1 MRIKKYE
8 PIEIV
13 LIGLPIL
20 LEVVAVTLF
29 FAAGFVWLVIGSTGQ

>member
-13 LIGLPIL
+13 PIL